1 MLVVSIVT
9 VLIHMVTQRVKDINR
24 LKTLN
29 RSHCFLRKICRKLV
43 LLKTKM
49 FIWTCSSSWILW
61 KDKIAHSSL
70 FIHYSILL
78 KTIPILLINLK
89 TFRFKALSWCGF
101 TSTDNSI
108 MIFFVNL
115 SFNWRLTTRTMQW
128 EIYQNMIVATIEAT
142 KS

>member
-1 MLVVSIVT
+1 MLDVSIVI
-9 VLIHMVTQRVKDINR
+9 VLIHMVTLRVKDINR

-29 RSHCFLRKICRKLV
+29 RSHCFLRKICTKLV

-49 FIWTCSSSWILW
+49 FIWTRLSSWILW

-70 FIHYSILL
+70 FIHHSILL
-78 KTIPILLINLK
+78 KTIPILLISLK
-89 TFRFKALSWCGF
+89 TFTPDLSVDSLPLTTLLW
-101 TSTDNSI
+101 S
-108 MIFFVNL
+108 FVNL